1 MERSKTWVNTR
12 STSWCQYPSFRD
24 SPSSYYRIF
33 KYIFPTIRTR
43 NFLKILN
50 VKILCLRSATMKKN
64 ISVFLLQPPTMC
76 LLHPYQFSHYYW
88 LLFLK
93 NNFRHLPP
101 TLSAQVFL
109 ARLDRSVVWPKP
121 IRFFW
126 GKQDGRATKMLHF
139 ATANAQLLQTVFGS
153 LTQCVPHTVC
163 VLLSVCSSHCV
174 WVFIPTMDATIATAL
189 ITGGRD
195 LVILSAP
202 RRVWWTML
210 R

>member
-24 SPSSYYRIF
+24 SPSSYYHIF
-33 KYIFPTIRTR
+33 KYIFPTIQTR

-64 ISVFLLQPPTMC
+64 ISVFLLHPPTMC

-139 ATANAQLLQTVFGS
+139 ATANAQLLQTVCLGPSHSVF
-153 LTQCVPHTVC
+153 LTQCVC
-163 VLLSVCSSHCV
+163 SFLSVPHIVFEFSS
-174 WVFIPTMDATIATAL
+174 L
-189 ITGGRD
+189 Q
-195 LVILSAP
+195 
-202 RRVWWTML
+202 WTQQL
-210 R
+210 PQH